1 MAGYATGSPL
11 AISVHIKPRES
22 SLSIFKGTL
31 WMFGITYYYVSSC
44 WNKLRVLWRNFI
56 HDQLRHS
63 ITMFFLIY
71 EVNITI
77 LHGCAT
83 FYVRIIVLNRVVI

>member
-71 EVNITI
+71 EVNLIILQEYATI
-77 LHGCAT
+77 LLDVKI
-83 FYVRIIVLNRVVI
+83 F